1 MIFVLQSERTSQ
13 LCRRRRR
20 RTTTTTTRIAMK
32 MACTLITTRQHNDL
46 RHRATRGKGRPT
58 VGNNLP
64 MKTLAC
70 NVTRHFVAS
79 ALTYKTTVRETK
91 NKPSTRKQTP
101 TRGTSKTLSS
111 MGGANVHSFLCGWQ
125 RSRYKSNAQDIKHF
139 SVLQRQRPSSALRTP
154 RFCRRTAY
162 CTLTSPI

>member
-46 RHRATRGKGRPT
+46 RHRATHGKGRPT

-79 ALTYKTTVRETK
+79 ASTYKTTVRETK
-91 NKPSTRKQTP
+91 INQAQESKHRRAVLAKLCHAGAAPKVKASCADSRGHASRATR
-101 TRGTSKTLSS
+101 KTLSIS
-111 MGGANVHSFLCGWQ
+111 LCCSANGH
-125 RSRYKSNAQDIKHF
+125 H
-139 SVLQRQRPSSALRTP
+139 P
-154 RFCRRTAY
+154 R
-162 CTLTSPI
+162 